1 MKARHRQQQR
11 FAGTGL
17 VANAHMDSKHIDQY
31 IVLDTTSKDF
41 IKQAVASLNLS
52 PRVVHRTLK
61 LARTI
66 ADLDDSDDLQ
76 VKHIAEALQYRNKT
90 MFVE

>member
-1 MKARHRQQQR
+1 MQARYRQQER

-17 VANAHMDSKHIDQY
+17 VANAHMSSKHIDQF
-31 IVLDTTSKDF
+31 IVLDSATKDF
-41 IKQAVASLNLS
+41 ITQAVASLNLS

-66 ADLDDSDDLQ
+66 ADLDASDTVA